1 MTDDRCTLQGGKRFV
16 VSHGVKVE
24 PVVSA
29 SAPSQL
35 PPRPGSRRRSSIH
48 ASGGAGGSPRQT
60 GSVPV
65 MPTDSQRPSS
75 SSASLVSPTPP
86 VDSASGL
93 LRAASSAS
101 HTVSWSDQRAEHSVF
116 LPQQT
121 KQRAVSARPRLQQV
135 FPYICLSIYIDI
147 YIYK

>member
-35 PPRPGSRRRSSIH
+35 PPRPGSRRRSSIP
-48 ASGGAGGSPRQT
+48 AAGGAGGAGGSPRQR
-60 GSVPV
+60 GSVLA

-75 SSASLVSPTPP
+75 SSASVVSPTPP
-86 VDSASGL
+86 TDSARGQ

-101 HTVSWSDQRAEHSVF
+101 HTVSWSEQTANDSVLPPHQTRQRPA
-116 LPQQT
+116 
-121 KQRAVSARPRLQQV
+121 SARPRLQQV
-135 FPYICLSIYIDI
+135 FPYIFT
-147 YIYK
+147 

>member
-35 PPRPGSRRRSSIH
+35 PPRPGSRRRSSIP
-48 ASGGAGGSPRQT
+48 AAGGAGASSRQR
-60 GSVPV
+60 GSVLA

-75 SSASLVSPTPP
+75 SSASVVSPTPP
-86 VDSASGL
+86 TDSTSGQM
-93 LRAASSAS
+93 RAASSAS
-101 HTVSWSDQRAEHSVF
+101 HTVSWSEQTANDSV
-116 LPQQT
+116 LPPHQT
-121 KQRAVSARPRLQQV
+121 KQRPVSARPRLQQV
-135 FPYICLSIYIDI
+135 FYIHFLQNIY
-147 YIYK
+147 